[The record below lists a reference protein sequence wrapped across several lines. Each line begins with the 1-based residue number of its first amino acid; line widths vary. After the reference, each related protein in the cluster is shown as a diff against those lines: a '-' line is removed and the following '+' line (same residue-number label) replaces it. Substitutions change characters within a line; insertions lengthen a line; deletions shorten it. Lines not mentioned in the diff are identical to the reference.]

1 MTIENARKV
10 GILSDKLKNINN
22 MMFKTGRAMGALANV
37 HASVTI
43 EIGDEKLYI
52 PKSIAIEAV
61 NLIANRLSEEYK
73 KIEAEIKDM

>member
-10 GILSDKLKNINN
+10 GILSDRLKNINN
-22 MMFKTGRAMGALANV
+22 MMFKAGRVMEALAND

-52 PKSIAIEAV
+52 PKGIAIEVV

-73 KIEAEIKDM
+73 KIAAEIKDM

>member
-1 MTIENARKV
+1 
-10 GILSDKLKNINN
+10 
-22 MMFKTGRAMGALANV
+22 MGALAND

-52 PKSIAIEAV
+52 PKSIAIEVV
-61 NLIANRLSEEYK
+61 NLVANRLSEEYK